1 MRENV
6 LAGVMEVAV
15 SLKREY
21 EEKLRIPPS

>member
-21 EEKLRIPPS
+21 EGKLRIPPS